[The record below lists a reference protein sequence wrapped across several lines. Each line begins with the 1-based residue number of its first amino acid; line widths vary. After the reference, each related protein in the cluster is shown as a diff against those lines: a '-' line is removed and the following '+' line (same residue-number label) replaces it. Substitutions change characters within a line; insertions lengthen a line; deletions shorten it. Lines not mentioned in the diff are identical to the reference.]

1 VMLSNRGQ
9 QSTADAYDLAVFS
22 NYLRRGRADAAQG
35 ASGSAYIYFVA
46 AGVAVGLAIAGT
58 ILWAP

>member
-1 VMLSNRGQ
+1 MLSNRGQ
-9 QSTADAYDLAVFS
+9 QSTADAYDLAVF
-22 NYLRRGRADAAQG
+22 QTTCG
-35 ASGSAYIYFVA
+35 ASSGRRTGSERSAYIYFVA